1 VKLLTFSSFLEGLCG
16 VGIAPHATVAF

>member
-16 VGIAPHATVAF
+16 VGIAPLATVAF